1 MSEDQIERKVIRIS
15 ILGDTSVG
23 KTSIIRAY
31 LNFEFLETNTSNIGT
46 EKTDK
51 KIKMKDGKEIKLIIW
66 DTAGQERFRSMSTSY
81 IKKSQGVI
89 LSFDIT
95 ERRSFESLG
104 DWLDVVKQ
112 NANIPI
118 VLFGNKCDLFENR
131 VVSQEEIEEFTKKN
145 KIEYFETSARENIKI
160 QEGFL
165 KIVDMAYEKFKDSFN
180 VTLKKDNKK
189 KHGIKC

>member
-1 MSEDQIERKVIRIS
+1 
-15 ILGDTSVG
+15 
-23 KTSIIRAY
+23 
-31 LNFEFLETNTSNIGT
+31 
-46 EKTDK
+46 
-51 KIKMKDGKEIKLIIW
+51 MKDGKEIKLIIW

>member
-131 VVSQEEIEEFTKKN
+131 VVSKEEIEEFTKKN

>member
-66 DTAGQERFRSMSTSY
+66 DTAGQETFRSMSTSY

-160 QEGFL
+160 QEGLL

>member
-23 KTSIIRAY
+23 KTSIIRAF

-46 EKTDK
+46 EKIDK